1 MGKIFL
7 KEAIGCQM
15 KKTQCHV
22 WETTSQEFGQ
32 EWPRDHHNKTDYC
45 HCLGC
50 PPKFHGK
57 CLVLKIPHISHSTWI
72 NKADTDKVASC
83 LLAAFIILEGA
94 R

>member
-15 KKTQCHV
+15 KKPSARSGKPPLRNLV
-22 WETTSQEFGQ
+22 KNGRETTTTRQ
-32 EWPRDHHNKTDYC
+32 TIAIV
-45 HCLGC
+45 LGC

-72 NKADTDKVASC
+72 NKADTDKVASS